1 MELYYIIIFFIVG
14 LFLGSFFGV
23 VGTRLP
29 KNESIIYPRSHCT
42 KCNHE
47 LKWYELI
54 PVFSYIIQGGKCRK
68 CKVKLSVFYPIVEL
82 ITGTLFS
89 LCYFNFEFTNELFI
103 ALLIVS
109 FLVIVIVSD
118 ISYLIIPDEITAF
131 FSITMILLKLVL
143 YGVRTTFFSVLSAVL
158 MFCIMYCIMMLGNK
172 IFKKETL
179 GGADIKLMFFV
190 GLVLSPALGLFNIFV
205 ASCLALPISLV
216 LLYKD
221 KNNVVP
227 FGPFILLGLFLIYC
241 FG

>member
-29 KNESIIYPRSHCT
+29 KNESILFPRSHCT

-54 PVFSYIIQGGKCRK
+54 PVFSYLIQGGKCRN
-68 CKVKLSVFYPIVEL
+68 CKVKLSIFYPVVE
-82 ITGTLFS
+82 IISGILFA
-89 LCYFNFEFTNELFI
+89 LCYYNFGFTNELFI

-118 ISYLIIPDEITAF
+118 VSYLIIPDEITAF
-131 FSITMILLKLVL
+131 FSLIIILLKLVL
-143 YGVRTTFFSVLSAVL
+143 YGVKPAFFSVLSAVL

-172 IFKKETL
+172 MFKKETL

-190 GLVLSPALGLFNIFV
+190 GLVLSPALGIFNIFV
-205 ASCLALPISLV
+205 ASCLALPVSLV

>member
-1 MELYYIIIFFIVG
+1 MGLFYIAIFFLAG
-14 LFLGSFFGV
+14 LFFGSFFGV

-29 KNESIIYPRSHCT
+29 KNESILFPRSHCT

-68 CKVKLSVFYPIVEL
+68 CKTKLSVFYPLVEL
-82 ITGTLFS
+82 ISGLLFA
-89 LCYFNFEFTNELFI
+89 LCYYIFGFTNELFI
-103 ALLIVS
+103 SLLIVS

-118 ISYLIIPDEITAF
+118 VSFLVIPDEVTLF
-131 FSITMILLKLVL
+131 FSIAMIILKLVL
-143 YGVRTTFFSVLSAVL
+143 YGIRTTFMSILSAVL
-158 MFCIMYCIMMLGNK
+158 MFCIMYCIMLLGNK

-179 GGADIKLMFFV
+179 GGADIKLMFFI
-190 GLVLSPALGLFNIFV
+190 GLVLSPALGLFNIFLS
-205 ASCLALPISLV
+205 SCLALPISLI